1 MKLKVCSRK
10 GKQAFRRAGFSFTPN
25 PIEIDVSEE
34 VAQILKNEA
43 MLIVVELEEKKE
55 EKKEEVREMVEQEP
69 EKELKFI
76 PIKRG
81 RPKKK

>member
-25 PIEIDVSEE
+25 PIEIEVSEE
-34 VAQILKNEA
+34 VAEILKNEA
-43 MLIVVELEEKKE
+43 MLIVVELEGKKE
-55 EKKEEVREMVEQEP
+55 VEEVKEMVEQEP

>member
-43 MLIVVELEEKKE
+43 MLVVVELEEEKE
-55 EKKEEVREMVEQEP
+55 EKEEIREMVEQEP

>member
-43 MLIVVELEEKKE
+43 MLVVVELEEKKE
-55 EKKEEVREMVEQEP
+55 EIREMVEQEP